1 MVELFL
7 VINRTWCESTMG
19 CLKSRRNQRG
29 VAVAGDRPGPMSVLP
44 NAGPTA
50 NGKASVTLEG
60 RTAVGFLCKTGW
72 FRMQKRVGS

>member
-1 MVELFL
+1 
-7 VINRTWCESTMG
+7 MG
-19 CLKSRRNQRG
+19 CLKNQRNQRG

-50 NGKASVTLEG
+50 NGKASVPLPW
-60 RTAVGFLCKTGW
+60 VSLCKTGW